1 MKKMSSIRTVFVLLG
16 ALSVTLVLASLLHA
30 DAQAGDAYQNVLAPQ
45 DDHEPVLVKDVNAVS
60 LGSDPRDIIVLD
72 DTTYFVA
79 GNRELWRSDGSPQ
92 DTTLVKD
99 LLPTIRR

>member
-1 MKKMSSIRTVFVLLG
+1 
-16 ALSVTLVLASLLHA
+16 
-30 DAQAGDAYQNVLAPQ
+30 
-45 DDHEPVLVKDVNAVS
+45 